1 MTSQA
6 ATVAVGDISKIG
18 VKGNNDDANDDSK
31 GADGPMNEMMSYCKD
46 DIDNYC
52 ASSRGR
58 GGLVIL
64 YCLEKNKQKLSSSCQ
79 EYLGS
84 AVVGGCNVDAVL
96 YCSDKYNIDDIYN
109 CLNDHKS
116 KLSETCL
123 NNLKSQS
130 SPWDSLA
137 TRSKNITSAITSI
150 SMLYLLIPCLIA
162 LLSYYMNHKLNKQQ
176 KEVMN
181 EHSNVSPRSDASTN
195 ETLTSAAQGATPW
208 HISFSNISYSID
220 NKCILKD
227 INGEFLPRNIT
238 AIMGPSG
245 SGKTTLLKLLGG
257 HINTGEFHGDR
268 CINGKPIAGKKYD
281 ELIRRQGYVA
291 QENVLLESLT
301 VWQTMYYS
309 AILRINSNVGMKEK
323 LKQAA
328 KIMDEMGLYDVKDTI
343 VGSGERGISGG
354 QRRRLSIALELLSN
368 PEILLLDEPTSGLD
382 SSSSMKLVQLLRRM
396 TRFGD
401 RGTTVALTIHQPRA
415 EVFAL
420 FDSILLLGSGG
431 YLLYYGRTSAA
442 ASHLAAAPC
451 AFRSLDNYDNEADFI
466 IDVLDS
472 AETDVNNTDI
482 EMSSSASSPTRDD
495 DNIELTLLPSGARP
509 VAEAQDL
516 LNTNSNKNYMIEL
529 NKHFVSSSHYS
540 DLMESINGHNSNSNE
555 VLLQRVPVTPF
566 NQIWLLFSRRVQLH
580 LLPKNS
586 VAKDILYPLLE
597 ITFVT
602 SIVTY
607 AFSYPIDL
615 SLELPYQTLMLFF
628 MISTYA
634 MILQYLILIP
644 EYMLERKVLQR
655 EKTSGVVDYIP
666 YIVSTMLT
674 EMPRAVIQCIL
685 LVSLLYFIHPN
696 LNPDPINIRF
706 CYVCLM
712 VGTCAWQSLI
722 CVISVITDDA
732 GFAYTL
738 SFLTL
743 GSGTLFGGLMVRIN
757 KIPQFLK
764 FIYYS
769 SVVAVTQRTL
779 VVNDLQCCYMTTN
792 CFSLYHEFTDE
803 YKNQSDMGVAS
814 PPRLMLAQNSSG
826 ILNPALLMCPPG
838 LQITGD
844 GSDKGNLGRFYLR
857 ILGLDQDNP
866 FLSLLLLF
874 WANVLLRFIAILI
887 LYLRDYLKYK
897 LVKR

>member
-1 MTSQA
+1 MSSS
-6 ATVAVGDISKIG
+6 AVLTPRDSLYG
-18 VKGNNDDANDDSK
+18 VKAANDDGK
-31 GADGPMNEMMSYCKD
+31 DDDRGGGDGPMNEMMTYCKD
-46 DIDNYC
+46 DIDTYC
-52 ASSRGR
+52 ASSRGH

-84 AVVGGCNVDAVL
+84 VVVGGCNIDAVL
-96 YCSDKYNIDDIYN
+96 YCSDKYNIDDIYT
-109 CLNDHKS
+109 CLNDNKS
-116 KLSETCL
+116 KLSKTCL
-123 NNLKSQS
+123 NNLSSQS

-162 LLSYYMNHKLNKQQ
+162 FLSYYMNYKLNKQQ
-176 KEVMN
+176 NDVIHEYSDVTSRN
-181 EHSNVSPRSDASTN
+181 TNDTATSDVGSPAEDT
-195 ETLTSAAQGATPW
+195 TDW
-208 HISFSNISYSID
+208 HISFSKVSYSTE

-257 HINTGEFHGDR
+257 HINSGEFTGDR
-268 CINGKPIAGKKYD
+268 CINGKVIAGKKYD

-309 AILRINSNVGMKEK
+309 AILRINSPISMKDK
-323 LKQAA
+323 LKRAA
-328 KIMDEMGLYDVKDTI
+328 KIMDEMGLYGVKDTI

-368 PEILLLDEPTSGLD
+368 PAILLLDEPTSGLD
-382 SSSSMKLVQLLRRM
+382 STSSMKLVQLLKRM
-396 TRFGD
+396 TRSGD

-442 ASHLAAAPC
+442 ASHLASAPC
-451 AFRSLDNYDNEADFI
+451 ALRSLDNYDNEADYI

-472 AETDVNNTDI
+472 AEADEAVADI
-482 EMSSSASSPTRDD
+482 ETSSASSSPSRED
-495 DNIELTLLPSGARP
+495 DNIELTLLSSGARP
-509 VAEAQDL
+509 AAEAHGL
-516 LNTNSNKNYMIEL
+516 LNKNKNYMIEL
-529 NKHFVSSSHYS
+529 NKHFVASTHYTA
-540 DLMESINGHNSNSNE
+540 LTESISAHSSTDD
-555 VLLQRVPVTPF
+555 VLQQRVPVTPF
-566 NQIWLLFSRRVQLH
+566 TQIWLLFSRRVQLH

-586 VAKDILYPLLE
+586 VTKDILYPLLE

-602 SIVTY
+602 SLVTY
-607 AFSYPIDL
+607 AFSYSVDM

-644 EYMLERKVLQR
+644 EYMLERRVLQR
-655 EKTSGVVDYIP
+655 EKQSGVVDYIP

-674 EMPRAVIQCIL
+674 EMPRAVIQCVL
-685 LVSLLYFIHPN
+685 LVSLLYLIHPN
-696 LNPDPINIRF
+696 LNPDPINVRF

-743 GSGTLFGGLMVRIN
+743 GSGTLFGGLMVRVN
-757 KIPQFLK
+757 KIPQFLR

-792 CFSLYHEFTDE
+792 CFSLYHEVSDE
-803 YKNQSDMGVAS
+803 YKNPSSMDAPT
-814 PPRLMLAQNSSG
+814 PPSRVMVAQNSSG
-826 ILNPALLMCPPG
+826 IINPALLMCPPG

-874 WANVLLRFIAILI
+874 WANVLLRFIAIVI
-887 LYLRDYLKYK
+887 LHSRDHLKYK
-897 LVKR
+897 LTKR